1 MISRS
6 VVDDSTSMAS
16 RAIALHREDP
26 SPSLP
31 FALPIDKLMDD
42 AHCRHIA
49 EALKSLGGGWMS
61 KKATKDLWRQLPEE
75 PGLYMFVWTPCLSM
89 TLERA
94 PDNPH
99 RFCWILYIGKTGDR
113 GAMTLRQ
120 RYRSGYAK
128 YVERDPEALWDKQE
142 PKGRA
147 ARLARYLRIQPLEY
161 WYIVIN
167 DRPKI
172 DQLEKRLVALLSPP
186 LNRTG
191 LPKLQINRPEKA
203 F

>member
-1 MISRS
+1 
-6 VVDDSTSMAS
+6 MAR

-31 FALPIDKLMDD
+31 FALPIDRLMDD
-42 AHCRHIA
+42 AYCQNIGG
-49 EALKSLGGGWMS
+49 ALAAAGSDWMS
-61 KKATKDLWRQLPEE
+61 KKATKELWRQLPEK

-89 TLERA
+89 SLEREPA
-94 PDNPH
+94 NRH
-99 RFCWILYIGKTGDR
+99 CFRWVLYIGKTGDS

-120 RYRSGYAK
+120 RYKGGYAK
-128 YVERDPEALWDKQE
+128 YMERDPEALWDRNE
-142 PKGRA
+142 PKGRP

-172 DQLEKRLVALLSPP
+172 AHLEKRLVALLNPP

-191 LPKLQINRPEKA
+191 LPKLQVNRPEKA